1 MIDRVYKL
9 HPSAYYG
16 GDQLIL
22 DRVRFG
28 PAGFPIDSPK
38 ERAFEYLRKI
48 GLSGMEYQAVRRVP
62 TNEKELKKLGEEA
75 KENDILLTLHAPYA
89 INLSAETEEKIKGSI
104 NRLLSAAKAA
114 KAMGALHVTFHPGY
128 YLKRSR
134 NDALRVAISALREL
148 REIMTSEGIDVEL
161 GPETMGK
168 PSQLGSL
175 DDVLEMAKSVE
186 GVSPTIDFAHLH
198 VRDGGIIKG
207 EDDYRSILRRIEREI
222 GDLNGLVVHF
232 TEVEATSS
240 GYGER
245 MHHELGSGYGP
256 DFHPLAKIIAENG
269 LKWFIVS
276 ESPILERDSVKM
288 KEIYESFLRGS

>member
-1 MIDRVYKL
+1 MN
-9 HPSAYYG
+9 
-16 GDQLIL
+16 LIL

-28 PAGFPIDSPK
+28 PAGFPIDAPK
-38 ERAFEYLRKI
+38 ERAFGYLREI

-62 TNEKELKKLGEEA
+62 TNEKELKKLGDEA
-75 KENDILLTLHAPYA
+75 RENDIILTLHAPYA
-89 INLSAETEEKIKGSI
+89 INLSAETEEKIRGSV

-114 KAMGALHVTFHPGY
+114 KAMGAGHVTFHPGY
-128 YLKRSR
+128 YLRRSR
-134 NDALRVAISALREL
+134 DEALRIAISALKEL
-148 REIMTSEGIDVEL
+148 RETMISEGIDVEL

-175 DDVLEMAKSVE
+175 DDVLEMAKSVD
-186 GVSPTIDFAHLH
+186 GVSPTVDFAHLH
-198 VRDGGIIKG
+198 VREGGIIKS
-207 EDDYRSILRRIEREI
+207 EEDYRSILNKIEKEL
-222 GDLNGLVVHF
+222 GDINGLVVHF

-256 DFHPLAKIIAENG
+256 DFRPLAKIMAENG
-269 LKWFIVS
+269 LKWFVVS

-288 KEIYESFLRGS
+288 KEIYESFLKNK

>member
-1 MIDRVYKL
+1 MNIDR
-9 HPSAYYG
+9 
-16 GDQLIL
+16 I
-22 DRVRFG
+22 RFG
-28 PAGFPIDSPK
+28 PAGFPIDAPK

-62 TNEKELKKLGEEA
+62 TNEKELRKLGEEA

-89 INLSAETEEKIKGSI
+89 INLSAESDDKIRGSV

-114 KAMGALHVTFHPGY
+114 KAMGAGHVTFHPGY
-128 YLKRSR
+128 YLRRSR
-134 NDALRVAISALREL
+134 SDALRIAISALKEL
-148 REIMTSEGIDVEL
+148 KELMISEDVNVEL

-175 DDVLEMAKSVE
+175 DDVLEMARSVE

-198 VRDGGIIKG
+198 VREGGIIRG
-207 EDDYRSILRRIEREI
+207 EDEYRSILSRIEKEL

-256 DFHPLAKIIAENG
+256 DFRPLAKIVAENG

-288 KEIYESFLRGS
+288 KEIYEGFLKG